1 MIEIIAHQSTLYYL
15 GGFAYQGARQ
25 FVTARIMNS
34 FTADIHSPPLEKAVK
49 QAPFTLFLSG
59 HLGTPIIHPVL
70 HVSIH
75 LYHF

>member
-1 MIEIIAHQSTLYYL
+1 MIEIIANQSTGYYL

-34 FTADIHSPPLEKAVK
+34 FTADIHSPPLEKAIK
-49 QAPFTLFLSG
+49 QASFALFLIG